1 MQCAVETTEKEMR
14 RAERN
19 GRLAETGERLRLPPC
34 LWEWWRVFL
43 IVALFEVAGM
53 RPFPSPAAPSHLG
66 IFALSAALRT
76 LPAQQGTTPSTS
88 QHPTPRI
95 LEEKKTH
102 WHVLSWRSPSR
113 GRHWIFRRRQK
124 RHASLALNT
133 GRLRPNKGKVKAD
146 SSALLPSF
154 MDAAGAPVE
163 DEGREDSDESGLDAA
178 E

>member
-1 MQCAVETTEKEMR
+1 
-14 RAERN
+14 
-19 GRLAETGERLRLPPC
+19 
-34 LWEWWRVFL
+34 
-43 IVALFEVAGM
+43 M

-66 IFALSAALRT
+66 ILALSAALRT
-76 LPAQQGTTPSTS
+76 LPAQTRDDAVNIATSYSTNSKRKKKGTY
-88 QHPTPRI
+88 
-95 LEEKKTH
+95 
-102 WHVLSWRSPSR
+102 WHVLSWRSPTR

-133 GRLRPNKGKVKAD
+133 GRLRPNRGKVKAD
-146 SSALLPSF
+146 SSAPLPSF